1 MTNKPIWLG
10 NGLFY
15 FNYGETDET
24 LVGATKGGGSFAVER
39 EYKPIERDGTY
50 GTVKGEVRKIS
61 VVPKLTINALE
72 LSTDNLEK
80 FYGMTAS
87 EETGY
92 TKLTEGVD
100 VADTDFI
107 KNVAF
112 VGKRA
117 DGKQIVI
124 IVENALGN
132 GNLELAFENKEEV
145 ATEVTYEG
153 CYDPTALET
162 PPYEIRLYA

>member
-1 MTNKPIWLG
+1 MDKTNVMLG

-15 FNYGETDET
+15 FNYGETTET
-24 LVGATKGGGSFAVER
+24 LVGATKGGGSFTVER
-39 EYKPIERDGTY
+39 EFKPIERDGTY

-72 LSTDNLEK
+72 LSADNLEK
-80 FYGMTAS
+80 FYGMTATT
-87 EETGY
+87 ETEY
-92 TKLTEGVD
+92 TKLTEGVE
-100 VADTDFI
+100 VADSDFLT
-107 KNVAF
+107 NVAF

-124 IVENALGN
+124 IVENGLGN

-153 CYDPTALET
+153 CYDPAALET